1 MTYTSLLPAKAAKL
15 SLVAV
20 CFSLLLFSVSSSS
33 AFTAYAQ
40 QGGAA
45 TGGSATGGQA
55 AGGSFICSGGTC
67 NFYGGPAT
75 GGQAT
80 GGSATGNGENSGT
93 PSASPFPDINGLT
106 QKGLNLFNLNMYKEA
121 IMYFD

>member
-1 MTYTSLLPAKAAKL
+1 MVQTDLLSTKMAKL
-15 SLVAV
+15 SIAAVSVA
-20 CFSLLLFSVSSSS
+20 FLIFTLSF
-33 AFTAYAQ
+33 AFTIHAQ
-40 QGGAA
+40 QNGAA

-93 PSASPFPDINGLT
+93 PSVSPFPDING
-106 QKGLNLFNLNMYKEA
+106 
-121 IMYFD
+121 